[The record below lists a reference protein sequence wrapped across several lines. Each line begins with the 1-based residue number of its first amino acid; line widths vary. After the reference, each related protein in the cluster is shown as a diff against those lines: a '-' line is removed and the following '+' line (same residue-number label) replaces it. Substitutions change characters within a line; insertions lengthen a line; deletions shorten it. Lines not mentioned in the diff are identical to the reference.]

1 MSPSGSVADHVAV
14 TDANVV
20 SERAGPLVM
29 VNVGGRFLKLNA
41 CCAGLGSFSP
51 SLSIARTWNTGR
63 EMPFGVNTLNSE
75 SLRVDRTHCVSDGA
89 SGFRN
94 RSSKPTTVPS
104 GSVPNQYRWTL

>member
-20 SERAGPLVM
+20 SEGPGALVM
-29 VNVGGRFLKLNA
+29 VSVGGRFLKLNA
-41 CCAGLGSFSP
+41 CCAGLGSLSP
-51 SLSIARTWNTGR
+51 VVFIARHWTTGR
-63 EMPFGVNTLNSE
+63 ETPLGVNTLNSE
-75 SLRVDRTHCVSDGA
+75 SLRVVRTHWVSDGA